1 MNPSAILAPDGLIS
15 AKLPS
20 YEYRPQQLRMA
31 ELVGQAFVDK
41 KHLIVEAGTGVGKS
55 FAYLVPAIEMIHN
68 HSDKQVV
75 ISTHTIALQEQ
86 LIEKDIPFLKK
97 VFPNDFKAVL
107 VKGRS
112 NYLCLRRLAFASVH
126 QDRLFGSESQAKN
139 LWRIEDWAGRTR
151 DGSTRSIRFA
161 VLPRVWQRVCADRN
175 SCHGRNC
182 QLFSKCFYQASRR
195 HMRAARILV
204 VNHALFF
211 SDLVLRD
218 KQAEL
223 LPNYDFV
230 VLDEAHRIEEV
241 AGDHLGGR
249 ISPGQVEYLLNI
261 LYNPQTQKGVLALS
275 DAARSASQAAVTARS
290 ANEQFFSALANWQR
304 DFGRSNGRLTE
315 PIPLDNILSPAL
327 CQLTE
332 LLRDLSLKSD
342 EDQLELAGYAGQAQ
356 ELADQL
362 QTLLEQKID
371 SAVYWIESESLP
383 HGRRGLPRC
392 RLVCAPINVGPD
404 LQRLLW
410 NKTDSVVLTSATL
423 SVGPSEPSAKSQS
436 QKPSADD
443 FEFLRSRLGLAK
455 VEQARLGSPFD
466 FAEQVTVHVEA
477 GLGHPNDPQ
486 FVPNCCQA
494 IKKYIQM
501 SRGKAF
507 VLFTS
512 WQMLTSVARELTEFF
527 DEQGVTLLIQKQGT
541 SRTRLLNTFRKDT
554 DSVLFGTMSF
564 WQGVDVKGPALSNV
578 IIAKLPFAVP
588 DEPLTQARMEQIRLQ
603 GGNPFFDYQL
613 PEAILRFKQGF
624 GRLIRSH
631 SDRGIVAILDSRL
644 VTQRYGQRFLQAL
657 PKCRVTVND

>member
-1 MNPSAILAPDGLIS
+1 MDPSAILAPDGLIS
-15 AKLPS
+15 AKLPG
-20 YEYRPQQLRMA
+20 YEHRPQQLRMA
-31 ELVGQAFVDK
+31 ELVGRAFVDK
-41 KHLIVEAGTGVGKS
+41 KHLIIEAGTGVGKS
-55 FAYLVPAIEMIHN
+55 FAYLVPAIEMV
-68 HSDKQVV
+68 HSQPDKRVV

-126 QDRLFGSESQAKN
+126 QDRLFGSESELKN

-161 VLPRVWQRVCADRN
+161 VSPRVWRWVCADRN
-175 SCHGRNC
+175 SCHGRSC

-195 HMRAARILV
+195 QTRAAHILV

-211 SDLVLRD
+211 ADLVLRE
-218 KQAEL
+218 KQGSV
-223 LPNYDFV
+223 LPSYDAV

-261 LYNPQTQKGVLALS
+261 LYNPQKQKGVLPLS
-275 DAARSASQAAVTARS
+275 DTARSARQAAVTARS
-290 ANEQFFSALANWQR
+290 ANEQFFAALAKWQR
-304 DFGRSNGRLTE
+304 DFGRSNGRLSE
-315 PIPLDNILSPAL
+315 PIVMDNTLSPAL
-327 CQLTE
+327 CQLAE
-332 LLRDLSLKSD
+332 LLRELSLKSD

-362 QTLLEQKID
+362 QTLLEQKVD
-371 SAVYWIESESLP
+371 SAVYWIESEPLP

-392 RLVCAPINVGPD
+392 KLVCAPINVGPD

-410 NKTDSVVLTSATL
+410 SKTDSVVLTSATL
-423 SVGPSEPSAKSQS
+423 SVGPSELPTGSQP
-436 QKPSADD
+436 QEPSADD
-443 FEFLRSRLGLAK
+443 FEFLRSRLGLTQ
-455 VEQARLGSPFD
+455 VDRARLGSPFD
-466 FAEQVTVHVEA
+466 FSEQVTVHVEA
-477 GLGHPNDPQ
+477 GLGHPNDSQ
-486 FVPNCCQA
+486 FLPGCCQA

-512 WQMLTSVARELTEFF
+512 WQMLTSVAHELAEFF
-527 DEQGVTLLIQKQGT
+527 DEQEIALLIQKQGT
-541 SRTRLLNTFRKDT
+541 SRTHLLNTFRKDT

-578 IIAKLPFAVP
+578 IITKLPFAVP
-588 DEPLTQARMEQIRLQ
+588 DEPLIQARMDSIRNK
-603 GGNPFFDYQL
+603 GGNPFMDYQL

-624 GRLIRSH
+624 GRLIRSRA
-631 SDRGIVAILDSRL
+631 DRGIVAILDSRL